1 MHLCRYL
8 VAPDGFEVS
17 TDHGQTFRPAEA
29 PRMLCAWAIYH
40 PDAVTALT
48 SAPPWAARNI
58 MAGHLWRDGDCQGCA
73 AYAPGRPVE
82 EPRAA

>member
-8 VAPDGFEVS
+8 VKPDVYEVS
-17 TDHGQTFRPAEA
+17 IDHGRTFQPAEP

-40 PDAVTALT
+40 PAAVEALSGT
-48 SAPPWAARNI
+48 PPWAARNAL
-58 MAGHLWRDGDCQGCA
+58 AGHLWREGDCQGCA
-73 AYAPGRPVE
+73 AYAPGKPVE